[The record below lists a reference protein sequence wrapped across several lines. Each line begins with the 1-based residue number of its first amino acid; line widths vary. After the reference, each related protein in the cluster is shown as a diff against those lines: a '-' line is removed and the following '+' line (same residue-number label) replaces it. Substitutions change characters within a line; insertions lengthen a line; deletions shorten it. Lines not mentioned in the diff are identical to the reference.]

1 MRFITGAGQKP
12 LPFQIDVPPFDPTSE
27 VDRFTADAQE
37 KLIVQ
42 ELYDQKIPLHFLD
55 FCTSVVL
62 FGIGYVCSYYDK
74 KTKRL
79 KTYAIPW
86 PGDVIPE
93 WGSDRYGRGPD
104 TLESVIIAERIPID
118 TAKRLYPDADF
129 NRSHVDFSTRPD
141 AIYEIDYRP
150 GSVQIIKVWYRW
162 EDDGKPRVGYAEIA
176 VDGTDKP
183 NNDPMLLYRK
193 DDSGYPDIPVRW
205 ASRFQTPG
213 EPPHKAAGVLDDV
226 IGINTEFNEKLSA
239 YADLLLKL
247 VYKKYVGRGF
257 TAANAPRIP
266 EGQSNII
273 PVNYQQELKALDES
287 VNNFPF
293 DSFLSRME
301 SMILTISGLS
311 RLIMGA
317 VPPGTD
323 NSGEAL
329 QQLMHASISRLEV
342 VRTPIQWAWT
352 SLFEEIWVPL
362 MSKYYKYNV
371 KDDNGRR
378 VTVAVAPIFE
388 KFTRTAW
395 VWPDVTPR
403 DSIKAAELAM
413 NLSKA
418 GLLSD
423 EGAMQ
428 RAQIPS
434 VVDEVEKIRKQRQD
448 DIMHPLDVRSTL
460 MVRQM
465 EQQLEM
471 MAQQQAAMNM
481 QNAPGELD
489 QAMLEEGAA
498 KSPRLGVEDNVPQG
512 SQANAVQGLQQSVP
526 PQIG

>member
-1 MRFITGAGQKP
+1 
-12 LPFQIDVPPFDPTSE
+12 
-27 VDRFTADAQE
+27 
-37 KLIVQ
+37 
-42 ELYDQKIPLHFLD
+42 
-55 FCTSVVL
+55 
-62 FGIGYVCSYYDK
+62 
-74 KTKRL
+74 
-79 KTYAIPW
+79 
-86 PGDVIPE
+86 
-93 WGSDRYGRGPD
+93 
-104 TLESVIIAERIPID
+104 
-118 TAKRLYPDADF
+118 
-129 NRSHVDFSTRPD
+129 
-141 AIYEIDYRP
+141 
-150 GSVQIIKVWYRW
+150 
-162 EDDGKPRVGYAEIA
+162 
-176 VDGTDKP
+176 
-183 NNDPMLLYRK
+183 
-193 DDSGYPDIPVRW
+193 
-205 ASRFQTPG
+205 
-213 EPPHKAAGVLDDV
+213 
-226 IGINTEFNEKLSA
+226 
-239 YADLLLKL
+239 
-247 VYKKYVGRGF
+247 
-257 TAANAPRIP
+257 
-266 EGQSNII
+266 
-273 PVNYQQELKALDES
+273 
-287 VNNFPF
+287 
-293 DSFLSRME
+293 
-301 SMILTISGLS
+301 
-311 RLIMGA
+311 
-317 VPPGTD
+317 
-323 NSGEAL
+323 
-329 QQLMHASISRLEV
+329 MHASISRLEV